1 MTEKASVKPAF
12 TIQTHKR
19 LKCPECGSKR
29 LYKDGFRYLADGK
42 PIQRYLCRE
51 CSYRFSD
58 PRQRQIL
65 KIRSPLTFNCQ
76 VGGKAGLP
84 KNLASKAVYA
94 LAEETEKTGSGHAGA
109 TPTSQ
114 NITAEI
120 KGKILEY
127 AWYLQKKGRSKNTIT
142 SRVRRLKGLAKRCN
156 LVDPE
161 SVKEALAKLPLKNST
176 KAITVSVYSDFL
188 KFLDLQWD
196 PPEYKMEKSI
206 PFIPLEREIDELIAS
221 CNKRIATLLQVL
233 KETGARIGEAAR
245 LKWVDFDTERRT
257 LKISPEKGSNPRIFH
272 ISDKL
277 AGMLNNLPRK
287 NEYIFNPNTKA
298 LRLAYNKQRK
308 KAAVK
313 LNNPRLNYISFHTF
327 RHWKG
332 TMEYHKTKDPWH
344 VKKILGHKS
353 LQSTEVYINIEQ
365 AIFQQKPEEF
375 HVKVTSD
382 PEEIQRLLEV
392 GFEYVCAK
400 GELMFFRKRK

>member
-1 MTEKASVKPAF
+1 
-12 TIQTHKR
+12 
-19 LKCPECGSKR
+19 
-29 LYKDGFRYLADGK
+29 
-42 PIQRYLCRE
+42 
-51 CSYRFSD
+51 
-58 PRQRQIL
+58 
-65 KIRSPLTFNCQ
+65 
-76 VGGKAGLP
+76 
-84 KNLASKAVYA
+84 LASKAVYA